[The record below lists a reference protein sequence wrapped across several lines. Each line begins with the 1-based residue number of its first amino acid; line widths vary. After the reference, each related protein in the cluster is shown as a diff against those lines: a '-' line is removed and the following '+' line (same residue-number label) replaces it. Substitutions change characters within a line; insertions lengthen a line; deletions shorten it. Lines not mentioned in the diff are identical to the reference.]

1 MNIGDLVIYTT
12 IGDKE
17 VLLTYTG
24 IRREGEPFTA
34 EVFVR
39 EDGILCHL
47 GEWDVKNKIK
57 LLGRKDA
64 ELKTKIETGMRKLKE
79 YIKAYETQYEM
90 ALTTLEEVSKTLG
103 KQPGESVVE
112 AAERNVKKDDGQNRL
127 TGPEYELIYTILG
140 DILQYKRKRENENK
154 PQLFILHKISE
165 IDLMNI
171 LEKMGK
177 RMDMFDPHYRH
188 TYW

>member
-1 MNIGDLVIYTT
+1 MNIGDVVIYTD
-12 IGDKE
+12 IGDNE
-17 VLLTYTG
+17 WLLTYTE

-47 GEWDVKNKIK
+47 DEWDVKNKLK
-57 LLGRKDA
+57 FLNRKDT
-64 ELKTKIETGMRKLKE
+64 ELKTKIETGTKKLKE

-90 ALTTLEEVSKTLG
+90 ALTTLEEVSKILE
-103 KQPGESVVE
+103 KQSGESVVE
-112 AAERNVKKDDGQNRL
+112 AAERNVKKDDGQHHL
-127 TGPEYELIYTILG
+127 TGPEYELIYNILG
-140 DILQYKRKRENENK
+140 EILQYKRKCENENK
-154 PQLFILHKISE
+154 PQLYILHKISE
-165 IDLMNI
+165 IDLRNI

-188 TYW
+188 TCW